1 MMVKSHSFTSISAF
15 ALIAA
20 LVGTFAVS
28 SAGAATLPIAS
39 SGYGVWAD
47 LTVLGGVTATIG
59 PAAEVSGIA
68 PPAYNLSSGIVDLD
82 ASVDLKTGGLVPVT
96 LGTLAA
102 TGVLTSTA
110 SSPFPPTPTSTATST
125 VDRLSL
131 DLKTAGLVPLTILD
145 VSATTITS
153 TSSASA
159 LVSPNTATG
168 SSSIEDLTI
177 SGLAVGTPIT
187 LTGTVDP
194 TPNDVILNL
203 AGLTITLNQQILSGN
218 GFDGKAI
225 VTDAIAIN
233 FSSVPLGTGVLNG
246 QIVIANSVASVPEA
260 ATWLDMLAGFG
271 AAGLLMLR
279 RAKSKT
285 AATT

>member
-1 MMVKSHSFTSISAF
+1 MTIKSSALKSIGAIALPAAF
-15 ALIAA
+15 
-20 LVGTFAVS
+20 VGTFAAS

-39 SGYGVWAD
+39 SAYGVAVD

-59 PAAEVSGIA
+59 PAADVSGVA
-68 PPAYNLSSGIVDLD
+68 PSAYNLSSGIVDLD
-82 ASVDLKTGGLVPVT
+82 TSVDLKTGGLVPLT
-96 LGTLAA
+96 LGTLVA

-125 VDRLSL
+125 VDDLSL
-131 DLKTAGLVPLTILD
+131 DLKTAGLVPITILD
-145 VSATTITS
+145 VTATTITS

-194 TPNDVILNL
+194 SPNDVILNL
-203 AGLTITLNQQILSGN
+203 AGLTITLNQQTLSGN

-233 FSSVPLGTGVLNG
+233 FSSVPLGAGLLSG
-246 QIVIANSVASVPEA
+246 QIVIANSAASVPEA
-260 ATWLDMLAGFG
+260 ATWLDLLAGFG

-279 RAKSKT
+279 RGKSKT
-285 AATT
+285 AAAT